1 MEQFARRSDIIVI
14 LSRLEKSANMV
25 CKFKNSPHI
34 WNLKIEFLPLL
45 HIYIHIVS
53 KLLDGEEQQ
62 RPGSPADSWEESYDS
77 AKKSNTE

>member
-14 LSRLEKSANMV
+14 LSRLEKSSNMV
-25 CKFKNSPHI
+25 CKFKNCPHI

-62 RPGSPADSWEESYDS
+62 RPGSPADSWDESYDS